1 MISEV
6 GGEKRFAAAVAKRL
20 ALLGALTQGDRRAT
34 GQSNA
39 LGLSSFD
46 LDNKFGK
53 NALRSLIRDVWQCT
67 SSSFDSEATGGMFVA
82 VLKHIDEHLTEVL
95 KEGDNWQINL
105 APYSEDSKSEQT
117 YYAMMKDLL
126 LGPCL
131 QLATDRVAAIKDGRS
146 VIKYMTDLKDGT
158 EEKGVI
164 KAKMDAEI
172 DAAKE
177 RGLNFHVL
185 CTIWLYEV
193 GISER
198 SEMKT
203 PKKIDVPKFLN
214 RMLGLNLKR
223 QKLLTDHFLKYLEN
237 EVASEKRAGTYDIGI
252 KTITGHSISIEKPR
266 SFCFRGVDAKSPQ
279 DRVLLY
285 KAVVDRGMESS
296 VALEQYNEAKAQ
308 ESGGISGTTRRRGIQ
323 TGFYFDKRTRLD
335 GSSLFKETGK
345 RVFLIINQGRSR
357 NTCVVARP
365 SYGKFLATKEW
376 VYERLLQG
384 APRLSLVT
392 NVQDAIGVWNKE
404 FKLADCPSSEKYQQ
418 YSWGRHS
425 ESFVFSGS
433 VVPVLNKILVSTAPG
448 KNIVMPA
455 IVRVERKSSQED
467 SLEASEGDETIAGDN
482 TTTDI
487 SAAEDANANES
498 ATNQEPAVGQKVA
511 TQMLGS
517 SIFIRGEITECKQA
531 DEGDN
536 EEDIYI
542 ATFTD
547 GSKIEM
553 ISEEAKK
560 AMKLFDDE
568 VVKLVSKA
576 KMPKVDASNTE
587 VHTITGSATNGST
600 RRPVLAAGEEED
612 IEDVE
617 RLYEEE
623 YDGEV
628 PKVLVGLEFQRQTEN
643 WYSESAQAV
652 VTIPYWQFVLRNLAS
667 KLLGEDYVM
676 TSRELVQLEKAEAA
690 GMAPLV
696 RKKVKPTFPKQE
708 KSAHTMQSTD
718 KADGVRK
725 RKMFTEEEDRAI
737 KLGVER
743 FGVGKWVEIKDH
755 YSMSLGD
762 RTSVQIKDRWRNLSK

>member
-46 LDNKFGK
+46 FDNKFGK
-53 NALRSLIRDVWQCT
+53 NALRSMIRDVWQCT

-164 KAKMDAEI
+164 KAKMDAEV

-237 EVASEKRAGTYDIGI
+237 EVASVKRAGTYDIGI
-252 KTITGHSISIEKPR
+252 KTITGHSISVEKPR

-296 VALEQYNEAKAQ
+296 VALELYNDAKAQ

-357 NTCVVARP
+357 DTCVVARP
-365 SYGKFLATKEW
+365 NRCKY
-376 VYERLLQG
+376 LLSKADVVKNLLHG
-384 APRLSLVT
+384 APQLSLVT

-404 FKLADCPSSEKYQQ
+404 FKLADRPISEDYQL
-418 YSWGRHS
+418 YSQGRHK
-425 ESFVFSGS
+425 ESFIFSGS
-433 VVPVLNKILVSTAPG
+433 VVPVLNKILVSSAPG
-448 KNIVMPA
+448 NNIVMPA
-455 IVRVERKSSQED
+455 IVRVEPKSSQED
-467 SLEASEGDETIAGDN
+467 EGDEAIDGDN

-487 SAAEDANANES
+487 SSAEDADANES

-517 SIFIRGEITECKQA
+517 NIFIRGEITECKQVDGGA
-531 DEGDN
+531 G
-536 EEDIYI
+536 EDDAYI

-547 GSKIEM
+547 GIKIEM
-553 ISEEAKK
+553 TSEEAKK

-568 VVKLVSKA
+568 VAKLVSKA

-587 VHTITGSATNGST
+587 VHTITGAATNGST
-600 RRPVLAAGEEED
+600 RHPVLAAGEEED

-652 VTIPYWQFVLRNLAS
+652 ITIPYWQFVLRNLAS

-676 TSRELVQLEKAEAA
+676 TSRELCQLEKAEAA
-690 GMAPLV
+690 GMAPLG

-708 KSAHTMQSTD
+708 KSAHTLQSTD
-718 KADGVRK
+718 KIDGVKRRK
-725 RKMFTEEEDRAI
+725 KFTEEEDRAI

-743 FGVGKWVEIKDH
+743 FGLGKWAKIKAY